1 MIFFSIWSG
10 APLCFTLQDET
21 TGLLFIYP
29 RDVLTARLS
38 PNAEGRDMSIAEVVF
53 PVSTGTVVFTV
64 VILALIFVILIKGM
78 RAS

>member
-1 MIFFSIWSG
+1 
-10 APLCFTLQDET
+10 
-21 TGLLFIYP
+21 
-29 RDVLTARLS
+29 
-38 PNAEGRDMSIAEVVF
+38 MSIAEVVL